1 MEEMAYVLALIIR
14 CKGKIDFDSNE
25 ATSLFDGNTLNFTYL
40 SKKDGKNCYFATKQ
54 IDRAMADKPNFQ
66 KYFKNELLILKSLKH
81 PNIVHLED
89 VKSDNK
95 YYYIVMEYINGGSLT
110 DCLKTYQ
117 KRNKGKS
124 FPEEI
129 VQHLMK
135 QIVSAVKHIHYQK
148 IIHRDLKPDNIM
160 VNFNNEYDKN
170 NCNMLNSFKHIYL

>member
-1 MEEMAYVLALIIR
+1 MNTRIGDLTLLNVLG
-14 CKGKIDFDSNE
+14 KGAFG
-25 ATSLFDGNTLNFTYL
+25 TVFL
-40 SKKDGKNCYFATKQ
+40 SKKDGKSCYFATKQ

-81 PNIVHLED
+81 RNIVHLED

-135 QIVSAVKHIHYQK
+135 QIVSAVK
-148 IIHRDLKPDNIM
+148 
-160 VNFNNEYDKN
+160 
-170 NCNMLNSFKHIYL
+170 